1 MKMTM
6 MVKNEKEIQDWDGK
20 SSNDMKEQE
29 DHCDHC
35 DQYDSASSACYQSRD
50 RQ

>member
-1 MKMTM
+1 M

-29 DHCDHC
+29 DHCD
-35 DQYDSASSACYQSRD
+35 QYDSASSACYQSRD

>member
-1 MKMTM
+1 M

-29 DHCDHC
+29 DHCD
-35 DQYDSASSACYQSRD
+35 QYDSASSACYQSCD